1 MKIVTHC
8 QLKNSHNLE
17 IESYFV
23 FGICIWYLY
32 FVFGILRTSSPGDS
46 ISSDP
51 ERTVARRRVGRNQVR

>member
-23 FGICIWYLY
+23 FGGNSQD
-32 FVFGILRTSSPGDS
+32 FKP
-46 ISSDP
+46 
-51 ERTVARRRVGRNQVR
+51 RRQHLK